1 LEHEKKQAENYRTL
15 LKLVEG
21 HSIVLEEYVR
31 QMISDEETHISEV
44 EKMLRKPA

>member
-1 LEHEKKQAENYRTL
+1 MKKQAENYRTL

-21 HSIVLEEYVR
+21 HSIVLEEYAR
-31 QMISDEETHISEV
+31 QMLSDDETHISEV